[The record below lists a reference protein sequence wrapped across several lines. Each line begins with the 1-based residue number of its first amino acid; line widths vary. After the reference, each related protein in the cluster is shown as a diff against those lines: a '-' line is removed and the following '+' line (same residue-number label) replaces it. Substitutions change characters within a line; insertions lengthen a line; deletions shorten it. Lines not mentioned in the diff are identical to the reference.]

1 MRHISQLSEVQ
12 LCGRHF
18 RPGFDVLSYPGSRK
32 ARVALDRAVG
42 RMHLDDWKSIDVG
55 DPVGYFR
62 TTLAEISRNAINAP
76 GQVVVEYVLIDVFGS
91 QFSGTLDQFKLTQ
104 IHAKL
109 SASLREALTLQGSP
123 TAITPGFEDMLPQPH
138 TAPSGAG
145 LVAHVLTPGP
155 DKGGQPERYA
165 LEEALGSAF
174 IDYFNGYSVED
185 DLTQAFIGYGG
196 TDPDILNALAE
207 TFGQQAPSPTF
218 GPTFDATLRKQSL
231 AGGVASEVMNRLAH
245 QFGASLRKS
254 TAGHPGTPIDPVFAD
269 LERDLP
275 T

>member
-18 RPGFDVLSYPGSRK
+18 KPRFDVLSYPGSRK

-42 RMHLDDWKSIDVG
+42 RMHLDDWKSIAVG
-55 DPVGYFR
+55 DPVRYFQK
-62 TTLAEISRNAINAP
+62 TLAEVSRNAINAP
-76 GQVVVEYVLIDVFGS
+76 GQVVVEYVLSDVFGS
-91 QFSGTLDQFKLTQ
+91 EFSGTLHRFKLTE
-104 IHAKL
+104 IHTKL
-109 SASLREALTLQGSP
+109 SASLLEALTLQGSP

-138 TAPSGAG
+138 TAPPGAG
-145 LVAHVLTPGP
+145 TVVHVLTPGP
-155 DKGGQPERYA
+155 DKGGKPERDA

-196 TDPDILNALAE
+196 TDSDILNALAE
-207 TFGQQAPSPTF
+207 TFGQRAPSLTF

-231 AGGVASEVMNRLAH
+231 AGGAASKVMNRLAR

-254 TAGHPGTPIDPVFAD
+254 IAGHLGTHVDPVFED